1 MGAACTAP
9 CSLWTRRARTR
20 EVEKVIV
27 VGGAGPSDAL
37 PQFDLESPGLVNGT
51 SDPPPL
57 DLKVGRTYRF
67 RLINMNPDW
76 RVIFSLASDS
86 ALARWRPVA
95 KDGADLS
102 LSRQGARPAWLL
114 TGTGETADFEFTPR
128 VRGDL

>member
-57 DLKVGRTYRF
+57 DLKVGRAYRF

-95 KDGADLS
+95 EG
-102 LSRQGARPAWLL
+102 RRGPAAL
-114 TGTGETADFEFTPR
+114 PP
-128 VRGDL
+128 